1 MAESA
6 VGTGTTVGD
15 DPTRPLTVRL
25 FAAAKAAAGTGEVH
39 VPVTPEATVDDLLG
53 TLTEQFGAVLSGV
66 VAHSSFLLDG
76 VGVEREALIGTAA
89 GLDILP
95 PFAGG

>member
-1 MAESA
+1 MA
-6 VGTGTTVGD
+6 
-15 DPTRPLTVRL
+15 DPTASADAGRSLTVRF
-25 FAAAKAAAGTGEVH
+25 FAAAKAAAGTGEVR
-39 VPVTPEATVDDLLG
+39 VSVASEATVDDLLG
-53 TLTEQFGAVLSGV
+53 LLAEQYGTELSRV

-76 VGVEREALIGTAA
+76 TGVERGDPIGVAA